1 MSSTTRA
8 TCEKLLRDAE
18 RSARCAVPTNEGERS
33 RFRYLERTGE
43 LVSPYPGTYAR
54 ANTWNALYPSQRI
67 RRIMRTIARIHP
79 DWVFVSA
86 SAAVAHAVAIPPK
99 ATWPLKI
106 AKIGTGTCESNG
118 RTKRTVVSPCEVV
131 LVDDM
136 RATSLDR
143 TVFD

>member
-1 MSSTTRA
+1 MSSTTKV

-33 RFRYLERTGE
+33 RFSYLERTGE
-43 LVSPYPGTYAR
+43 LISPYPGIYAR

-79 DWVFVSA
+79 DWVFVGA

-99 ATWPLKI
+99 GNVAAQDREDWHWNL
-106 AKIGTGTCESNG
+106 
-118 RTKRTVVSPCEVV
+118 RVKRTRQADSR
-131 LVDDM
+131 LTM
-136 RATSLDR
+136 RSGLG
-143 TVFD
+143 